1 MSFLS
6 KFRIPWRL
14 RGARVEAF
22 CLRCDHYQHRHYG
35 KDKSGHCLSKG
46 CACRRF
52 RARMVVTGHIVSKTK
67 RPDLVIPEAE

>member
-22 CLRCDHYQHRHYG
+22 CLRCGHRQHKHYVEEPARPLPCQ
-35 KDKSGHCLSKG
+35 SLSL
-46 CACRRF
+46 RQR
-52 RARMVVTGHIVSKTK
+52 
-67 RPDLVIPEAE
+67 L